1 MRRGDIFLVDLSP
14 TANGTSEHTR
24 PAVLVSNDAANRTAE
39 RTGRGIVTVVPLTHN
54 TSQVYPFQVF
64 VAAGEGELGAR
75 SKAHAE
81 QLRSVDCRRLGRRL
95 GALKPA
101 TLRHLDEA
109 LRTHLAL

>member
-1 MRRGDIFLVDLSP
+1 MRRGDIYLVDLSP
-14 TANGTSEHTR
+14 AGDGRGGHTL
-24 PAVLVSNDAANRTAE
+24 PAVLVSNDAANGAAE

-64 VAAGEGELGAR
+64 VAAGEADLGAR

-81 QLRSVDCRRLGRRL
+81 QVRSVDYRRLGRRL
-95 GALKPA
+95 GAIKPA
-101 TLRHLDEA
+101 TLRQLDDA